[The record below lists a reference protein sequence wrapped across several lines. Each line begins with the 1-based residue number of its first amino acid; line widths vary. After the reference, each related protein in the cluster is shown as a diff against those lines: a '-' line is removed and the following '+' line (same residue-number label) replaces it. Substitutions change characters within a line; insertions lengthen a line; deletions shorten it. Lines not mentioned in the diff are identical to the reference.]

1 MPARLLPA
9 ANARFDQGQ
18 AAADTAGPAL
28 GGGLVSL
35 VGPATAVLVDAA
47 SYLLSAFTLWRL
59 PLREPAPAPTLGV
72 IAVEPGRCRACAGST
87 AIG

>member
-18 AAADTAGPAL
+18 AAADTAGPTL

-59 PLREPAPAPTLGV
+59 PFREPAPAP
-72 IAVEPGRCRACAGST
+72 PRSHRCRARSVPDFAGSM